1 MPLIHWLQ
9 LAITDGIG
17 PILSRR
23 LIEASVQGRSEPV
36 AKPLSDLA
44 RLDLLAK
51 AGGIEAACNADL
63 SLLRSVQGIG
73 SAKASQIQAALRRAA
88 DAAAHELEQARA
100 LGVTLLSLEDADY
113 PPLLREIPNPP
124 LVLYMKGDLQPRD
137 LNAVA
142 IVGSRK
148 CSHYGREQAE
158 RFASLLAG
166 AGVTIISGGARGVDS
181 AAHRG
186 AIRHPD
192 GRTIAVLGC
201 GIDITY
207 PPENKALFEQIAAR
221 GAVISEYPIGT
232 QPLAENFPRRNRIVS
247 GMSRG
252 VLVIEAD
259 IRSGALITARQAAD
273 DHNRPV
279 FAIPGRVD
287 NALSAGPHALI
298 RDGATLVTSL
308 DQILDGLGPL
318 PDSAY
323 IAPDT
328 GLERSI
334 NPVPAQKDSD
344 LFPAPAP
351 PPTPLTDR
359 QRTLLDHLGIDPM
372 NIDQLVDVTALPAH
386 QVLQEMTFLTLKGM
400 VKRIDGQTFARTGV
414 SQ

>member
-9 LAITDGIG
+9 LAMTDGIG
-17 PILSRR
+17 PILMRR
-23 LIEASVQGRSEPV
+23 LIDRMGDAESASV
-36 AKPLSDLA
+36 A
-44 RLDLLAK
+44 
-51 AGGIEAACNADL
+51 
-63 SLLRSVQGIG
+63 SLRNLQEVEGIG
-73 SAKASQIQAALRRAA
+73 SATAAKIHRSLQAAAGRAEN
-88 DAAAHELEQARA
+88 ELAKAQK
-100 LGVTLLSLEDADY
+100 LGVRIICPEDESY
-113 PPLLREIPNPP
+113 PPLLKEIPDPP
-124 LVLYMKGDLQPRD
+124 AVLYVRGDLQPRD

-181 AAHRG
+181 ATHRG

-207 PPENKALFEQIAAR
+207 PPENKALFDQIAQR

-247 GMSRG
+247 GISRG

-298 RDGATLVTSL
+298 RDGATLVTNL
-308 DQILDGLGPL
+308 EEILDAFGPL
-318 PDSAY
+318 PDSVY
-323 IAPDT
+323 IPQADPD
-328 GLERSI
+328 RDAS
-334 NPVPAQKDSD
+334 
-344 LFPAPAP
+344 LFENDGPAPSAP
-351 PPTPLTDR
+351 PLAALTDR
-359 QRTLLDHLGIDPM
+359 QRTLLEHLGVDPM
-372 NIDQLVDVTALPAH
+372 NIDQLVDATELPAH
-386 QVLQEMTFLTLKGM
+386 QVLQEMTFLTLKG
-400 VKRIDGQTFARTGV
+400 VVRRIDGQTFARAGGGT
-414 SQ
+414 